1 MRGVGRQGGKQ
12 GKGGRGRLGRGAT
25 GVQKGQVVAADV
37 VVTVAA
43 AVVVAA
49 VVALVVVVADR
60 VLHLSRNA
68 AAGTPQCVCKVEDG
82 VWAEG
87 LGELR
92 EACVAKTRVCCPI
105 FPVPHDPRVM
115 TIWARRLP
123 PISPLII
130 YKS

>member
-82 VWAEG
+82 AWAEG
-87 LGELR
+87 LGEFR
-92 EACVAKTRVCCPI
+92 EACVARLGSVAPSSP
-105 FPVPHDPRVM
+105 FPM
-115 TIWARRLP
+115 TP
-123 PISPLII
+123 V
-130 YKS
+130 